1 MSHHTLRALIDQIG
15 VLVFLAGA
23 IGVALVTMAFD
34 EPPELVS
41 GDWQEGRPWHWPE
54 QPLAP
59 LKVGLMICTMKV
71 TGSPERVC

>member
-41 GDWQEGRPWHWPE
+41 GDWQEGRPWH
-54 QPLAP
+54 
-59 LKVGLMICTMKV
+59 
-71 TGSPERVC
+71 